1 MEVDGFILIL
11 HVFEVIDLFSEGLSM
26 WIIRE
31 M

>member
-11 HVFEVIDLFSEGLSM
+11 HVFEVIDLISEGLSM